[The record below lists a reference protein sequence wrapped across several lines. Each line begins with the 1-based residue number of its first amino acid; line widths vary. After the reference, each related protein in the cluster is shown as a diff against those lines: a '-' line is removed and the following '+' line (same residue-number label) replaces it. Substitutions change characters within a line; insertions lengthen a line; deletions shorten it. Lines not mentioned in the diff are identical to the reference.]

1 MHTCRGNT
9 RVGDVINLW
18 EYVLTL
24 LDPVQEPQLKSDKLS
39 VVDFIPRR
47 SFPDIRSTRAVNS
60 SAGGEDYR
68 QPCSGSGG

>member
-24 LDPVQEPQLKSDKLS
+24 PDPMEEPQLKSDKLS
-39 VVDFIPRR
+39 VVDLYSPKVTSRH
-47 SFPDIRSTRAVNS
+47 
-60 SAGGEDYR
+60 
-68 QPCSGSGG
+68 